1 MSSQP
6 TLTRLFCMIAFAVFA
21 IYAATLYQELQEV
34 SRISAMFNTV
44 AATMAAVA
52 GWMVAGPRI
61 DRRFAGS
68 VFAVLQGM
76 IVAVL
81 LALAASAT
89 VETFRLGYRTRYKDL
104 GDAMQGF
111 FDHIATGV
119 LNLAVPDLLV
129 PMAMFCL
136 GAGIGLSLLYRM
148 LEARRLAR

>member
-6 TLTRLFCMIAFAVFA
+6 TLTRLFTMIAFAVFA

-34 SRISAMFNTV
+34 SRISVMFNTI
-44 AATMAAVA
+44 AATMAAVS

-61 DRRFAGS
+61 DRRLAGS

-81 LALAASAT
+81 LALAAGAT
-89 VETFRLGYRTRYKDL
+89 VETFRLGYKTRYKDL
-104 GDAMQGF
+104 GDALQGF
-111 FDHIATGV
+111 FAYISTGV
-119 LNLAVPDLLV
+119 QKLAVPDLML
-129 PMAMFCL
+129 PLGLFCV
-136 GAGIGLSLLYRM
+136 GAGLGLSVLYRL